1 MRTIVDPWEQQRKLA
16 KTTVAWSIGSLAAG
30 TAWATRRDRWWRSFG
45 QQHIGWGL
53 VDLGIV
59 AIVQGLQ
66 HREMNR
72 LLDPYDADVV
82 DRRRRHLCYILI
94 GNAIADAGYVLMG
107 AAMWRRLRHNP
118 RAAGAGAA
126 IIVQGLFLLVHD
138 SHHARVLRT
147 PRAVDGARVDPR

>member
-1 MRTIVDPWEQQRKLA
+1 MRTRIDPWEQQRTLA
-16 KTTVAWSIGSLAAG
+16 KTTIAWSIGSLAVG
-30 TAWATRRDRWWRSFG
+30 TAFATRRDRWWRSFG
-45 QQHIGWGL
+45 QQHVGWGL

-72 LLDPYDADVV
+72 LPDPYESDVLE
-82 DRRRRHLCYILI
+82 RRRRHLSYILI
-94 GNAIADAGYVLMG
+94 GNAIADAGYAVMG

-126 IIVQGLFLLVHD
+126 IIIQGLFLLVHD

-147 PRAVDGARVDPR
+147 PAAVGEAEADSR